1 MRDRAGSLSL
11 ALVHSVV
18 QLWASRAESR
28 RRRDHQLVA
37 QPALGN
43 GKLLSMTRRWPLS
56 VCLPRAH
63 ASLVAALAITAL
75 LGAPRTLPAQL
86 LRVDHIKPNAIYF
99 ELGGAGGTY
108 SINYDYRPRE
118 RVVLR
123 VGATSWDFTNLDNRR
138 EKLSAVIVG
147 AGGLAPWPIGRYRRG
162 DWIEWGALLMGGSQF
177 RSIAS
182 AVIAV
187 SNAPDAPSAWP

>member
-1 MRDRAGSLSL
+1 
-11 ALVHSVV
+11 V
-18 QLWASRAESR
+18 
-28 RRRDHQLVA
+28 
-37 QPALGN
+37 
-43 GKLLSMTRRWPLS
+43 
-56 VCLPRAH
+56 
-63 ASLVAALAITAL
+63 ITAL

-86 LRVDHIKPNAIYF
+86 LRVDHFKPNAIYF

-123 VGATSWDFTNLDNRR
+123 AGATSWDFTNLDNRR

-162 DWIEWGALLMGGSQF
+162 DWIEWGALLMGGSHFHATYGTVDGSGAFVSLVPYAGVRHQQDHGTWMYHVAVTPQLPIVGGDASWPS
-177 RSIAS
+177 RSAEMS
-182 AVIAV
+182 ATVGVGFIF
-187 SNAPDAPSAWP
+187 